1 MYLMYYTQE
10 DGTRAYTLKVTGRTQ
25 EWVCLASPL
34 QHRTRYIMPHY
45 LSRAEN

>member
-10 DGTRAYTLKVTGRTQ
+10 DGTRAYTLKVRGRTL

-34 QHRTRYIMPHY
+34 QHLACYNMPQY
-45 LSRAEN
+45 LPRAEN